1 MYNIDSLKE
10 SGGVSIFLVSF
21 LTFFCDHQTT
31 PQPKLGNGF
40 NSRITHYRG
49 RCEGPRHR
57 TTLVKGYIGGL
68 DDRGAAY
75 IREAAATVVTVISVV
90 HLFKRHIT

>member
-1 MYNIDSLKE
+1 MSFSLIFDVFLR
-10 SGGVSIFLVSF
+10 SQPLRNPSWATVSIHAL
-21 LTFFCDHQTT
+21 L
-31 PQPKLGNGF
+31 
-40 NSRITHYRG
+40 R
-49 RCEGPRHR
+49 RCEGPRHC

-90 HLFKRHIT
+90 H